1 MTVKNGLY
9 NKVLKELSESGISE
23 SHFQWYSLMIGLL
36 AKGFEPGNR
45 IFIKVFSSLLNDD
58 EPLPGALVASLTNLA
73 MDAKEKIETADADLF
88 AMPDSSF
95 EKKLRLQ
102 VLADLSYGFALG
114 LTVDSKNGS
123 LEKITDKEMLAD
135 LNTISEVSRVDT
147 DADLDEEDLDNVLE
161 FMIDVASKQHQI
173 NINE

>member
-9 NKVLKELSESGISE
+9 NKVLKDLSESGITE

-36 AKGFEPGNR
+36 AKGFEPGDR
-45 IFIKVFSSLLNDD
+45 IFISVFSSLLNDGQ
-58 EPLPGALVASLTNLA
+58 PLPGALVANLSNLA
-73 MDAKEKIETADADLF
+73 IDAKEKIENGDADLF
-88 AMPDSSF
+88 AMPDSSV

-114 LTVDSKNGS
+114 LTVNSKDGS
-123 LEKITDKEMLAD
+123 LEKISDKDLLAD
-135 LNTISEVSRVDT
+135 LNTISEVSRVDI

-161 FMIDVASKQHQI
+161 FMIDVATKQHQI
-173 NINE
+173 NIKE